1 MVSNGERREA
11 KSEGH
16 RRHYF
21 AVKTL
26 AALLRGIT
34 SKNNGNYYPWNCLQS
49 FKKKKAKLNHRKNY
63 VKIKIFV
70 V

>member
-34 SKNNGNYYPWNCLQS
+34 SKNNGNYYRWNCLQS
-49 FKKKKAKLNHRKNY
+49 FKKKKQN
-63 VKIKIFV
+63 
-70 V
+70 